1 MLALALVL
9 SGPSGRGDEPATPVA
24 SPTATPSPA
33 VGASPTA
40 TATATATPPATPT
53 VVPTPTPPPPPPPPP
68 PPVAVTPDG
77 EEVPRLSFVR
87 IAFLDPPPETEA
99 AELVSID
106 PAVEGSFVW
115 ADERTLLFQP
125 RFPGWERGG
134 RYRVRVDGAAS
145 GLDEDHE
152 HAFTVEGQLEVTY
165 IIPADGDRDVPSN
178 AQILVQFNRSVAAL
192 TVLQEGPGPPVLEFD
207 PPLAGAGEWLNT
219 SLYRFIPTDLR
230 PSTEYRVRIP
240 AGLTS
245 ATDGVL
251 EEDVAWQFT
260 TILPVVNSISP
271 HDNSTFVEQDRSVV
285 IAFNQPMDRASV
297 EAGLVFQVQGWRPPT
312 WPDNNPTFGA
322 FDVEDD
328 PNVAVTFSWNDAS
341 TVVTLTPLTPLRRS
355 TSYTVIAP
363 AGMLGAGGIA
373 MPSERAATF
382 TTLDW
387 PRLVSTDPSDGET
400 RVSPWWNIDL
410 HYNNPMDAESF
421 EDRIA
426 VSGVD
431 PDDLTVW
438 AYYNRASIDAPLG
451 YSTEYTVTVDG
462 GVRDR
467 GGAPLPPH
475 EFSFRTRDPAPP
487 RIPGRSIS
495 LSIPG
500 RFATYSA
507 STEQELFFQAVNAP
521 SVRFRLHPLT
531 DAEARSL
538 LTRGY
543 IDTWG
548 TNIYSGHGV
557 SGVPFI
563 PSAYPAPRLGR
574 GDDHGRGRALRQ
586 PPVLDAPRRRRSAPE
601 GRLRPVR
608 GLRPRLESPGTH
620 VQRRRHRDH
629 HQAVPRRVA
638 GVGPQL
644 PDG

>member
-1 MLALALVL
+1 M
-9 SGPSGRGDEPATPVA
+9 
-24 SPTATPSPA
+24 
-33 VGASPTA
+33 
-40 TATATATPPATPT
+40 
-53 VVPTPTPPPPPPPPP
+53 
-68 PPVAVTPDG
+68 
-77 EEVPRLSFVR
+77 
-87 IAFLDPPPETEA
+87 
-99 AELVSID
+99 
-106 PAVEGSFVW
+106 
-115 ADERTLLFQP
+115 
-125 RFPGWERGG
+125 
-134 RYRVRVDGAAS
+134 
-145 GLDEDHE
+145 
-152 HAFTVEGQLEVTY
+152 
-165 IIPADGDRDVPSN
+165 
-178 AQILVQFNRSVAAL
+178 
-192 TVLQEGPGPPVLEFD
+192 LEFD

-297 EAGLVFQVQGWRPPT
+297 EATLVFQVQGWRPPT

-387 PRLVSTDPSDGET
+387 PRLVRTVPLDGS
-400 RVSPWWNIDL
+400 RSVQPWWNIEL
-410 HYNNPMDAESF
+410 RYNNPMDAESF

-426 VSGVD
+426 VSGID
-431 PDDLTVW
+431 PEDITVW
-438 AYYNRASIDAPLG
+438 VYYDEATIDVPLE
-451 YSTEYTVTVDG
+451 YSTGYTVTVAA
-462 GVRDR
+462 GVQDR
-467 GGAPLPPH
+467 GGAPLPAH
-475 EFSFRTRDPAPP
+475 EFSFTTRDPDLP
-487 RIPGRSIS
+487 RRSIS
-495 LSIPG
+495 LSVPG

-507 STEQELFFQAVNAP
+507 STEQELFLQAVNAP

-548 TNIYSGHGV
+548 TNIYSGR
-557 SGVPFI
+557 SEWRPFI
-563 PSAYPAPRLGR
+563 PSHIQLRDWAVETTTDEDERYVSRRYSTLLGDGAPLPKGDYVLFADSDR
-574 GDDHGRGRALRQ
+574 GSNRQALMFSVVDTAIITKQSHDELLAWVLNYQTGEPLDGVEVQIGSHRAAHGTDSGGIASLTTPERG
-586 PPVLDAPRRRRSAPE
+586 
-601 GRLRPVR
+601 
-608 GLRPRLESPGTH
+608 
-620 VQRRRHRDH
+620 
-629 HQAVPRRVA
+629 A
-638 GVGPQL
+638 GG
-644 PDG
+644 